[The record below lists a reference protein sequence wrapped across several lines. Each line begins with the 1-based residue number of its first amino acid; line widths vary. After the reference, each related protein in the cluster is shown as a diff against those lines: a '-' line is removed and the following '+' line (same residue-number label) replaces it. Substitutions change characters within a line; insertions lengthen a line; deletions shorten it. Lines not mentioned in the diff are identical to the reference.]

1 MGGRRRACLRKAT
14 MSLVALVYSGVMATT
29 AALVLGSDA
38 EEAATATAANATP
51 PLMSVEVPTSAEP
64 LELDPPTRR
73 AVLVDWPV
81 APVRVPAIVTAPA
94 VGAPRLHDFFRLID
108 TDADG
113 DITPEEASAFIASE
127 IQGADFDTEGEVDQG
142 GAAAIR
148 AVDES
153 GGGSVSFTE
162 LNTHLGAVMTSPRSV
177 AQWVSHGVGL
187 PQYSDAFL
195 SE

>member
-1 MGGRRRACLRKAT
+1 